1 MRPASGRRNAVIAAL
16 VAVLVASC
24 SSNSEPSMEFAPAN
38 SEAGAPAVDLQLA
51 EGSKAASGEGDAS
64 LPEKA
69 ALPGVKPG
77 ETKTS
82 ALPNPE
88 DQKAAEA
95 ALTAAKGGTDEPKAA
110 ISAAPAESSDTT
122 GASQASASPTGQVL
136 ENGGP
141 ILTSGTMPTAMIEP
155 KKKSFLSSFFGST
168 PAKAD
173 EAKPDPAPAAKARE
187 PKAKPVI
194 ALPDPNEEKRKEEA
208 AVRFASLGAEDDGI
222 DDGSGDFALPGVRKT
237 NLFEIKRKSG
247 IDDDSDIDVYE
258 DVGSYEVASA
268 AGLARLAPNG
278 LLKQRETVDTAC
290 LKPKL
295 VRMLKQVERHF
306 GKRLVVTS
314 GYRSPS
320 YNKKVRGAEKSQHM
334 YCAAVDVQMPGVNK
348 WEIARYVRAMPG
360 RGGVGTYCH
369 QSIHIDIGPERDWNW
384 KCGGRKT

>member
-1 MRPASGRRNAVIAAL
+1 MRPASGRRSAAVAAL
-16 VAVLVASC
+16 LAVLLASC
-24 SSNSEPSMEFAPAN
+24 SSTTEPSMEFADAG
-38 SEAGAPAVDLQLA
+38 SEAGAAAVDLQLA
-51 EGSKAASGEGDAS
+51 EGGKAASGKGDAIQ
-64 LPEKA
+64 PEKAA

-77 ETKTS
+77 ETKTAEAPKS
-82 ALPNPE
+82 DEQNAAEAVLAAAKGEPATTKAE
-88 DQKAAEA
+88 AAKAAEPSP
-95 ALTAAKGGTDEPKAA
+95 LG
-110 ISAAPAESSDTT
+110 
-122 GASQASASPTGQVL
+122 ASPTGQVL

-141 ILTSGTMPTAMIEP
+141 ILTAGTMPVTPIEP

-173 EAKPDPAPAAKARE
+173 PAAPATAAKRE
-187 PKAKPVI
+187 AKAKPVI
-194 ALPDPNEEKRKEEA
+194 TLPDPNDEKRKQEA
-208 AVRFASLGAEDDGI
+208 AVRFASLGAADDGI
-222 DDGSGDFALPGVRKT
+222 DDGGGDFALPGVRKT

-258 DVGSYEVASA
+258 DIGSYEVASA

-290 LKPKL
+290 LKPHL

-348 WEIARYVRAMPG
+348 WELARYVRSLPG

-369 QSIHIDIGPERDWNW
+369 QSIHIDVGPERDWNW

>member
-1 MRPASGRRNAVIAAL
+1 
-16 VAVLVASC
+16 
-24 SSNSEPSMEFAPAN
+24 
-38 SEAGAPAVDLQLA
+38 
-51 EGSKAASGEGDAS
+51 
-64 LPEKA
+64 
-69 ALPGVKPG
+69 
-77 ETKTS
+77 
-82 ALPNPE
+82 
-88 DQKAAEA
+88 
-95 ALTAAKGGTDEPKAA
+95 
-110 ISAAPAESSDTT
+110 
-122 GASQASASPTGQVL
+122 VL

-141 ILTSGTMPTAMIEP
+141 ILTAGTMPTAPIEA
-155 KKKSFLSSFFGST
+155 KKKSFLSAFFGST
-168 PAKAD
+168 PAKGEPA
-173 EAKPDPAPAAKARE
+173 EAAPAAATQRE
-187 PKAKPVI
+187 AKAKPVI

-208 AVRFASLGAEDDGI
+208 AIRFASLGAEDDGI

-247 IDDDSDIDVYE
+247 LDDDSDIDVYE
-258 DVGSYEVASA
+258 DIGSYQVASA

-314 GYRSPS
+314 GYRSPA

-334 YCAAVDVQMPGVNK
+334 YCAAADVQLPGVDK
-348 WEIARYVRAMPG
+348 WQLARYVRSLPG